1 MNIKNCLA
9 MSAIAAVLLSTV
21 STSHATVL
29 PFGPQNDVTL
39 TQVSDWG
46 FSTCSVVNASTSD
59 ESSRPVAMLSGC
71 TGDYLMM
78 AMRRVG
84 STTYDVLAAA
94 NYGDVLFESGT
105 GDVTHLAN
113 GSEWYF
119 NDNFSWGFAG
129 AGDVVQRDTADI
141 AGWDERDRLSW
152 HTHDNLSAGYRSGAN
167 VGVGSG
173 WEKVLLVA
181 DAVSAVPEPE
191 SAALVGLA
199 LAGLGL
205 TRRRIGRV

>member
-1 MNIKNCLA
+1 M
-9 MSAIAAVLLSTV
+9 
-21 STSHATVL
+21 
-29 PFGPQNDVTL
+29 
-39 TQVSDWG
+39 
-46 FSTCSVVNASTSD
+46 
-59 ESSRPVAMLSGC
+59 
-71 TGDYLMM
+71 
-78 AMRRVG
+78 
-84 STTYDVLAAA
+84 
-94 NYGDVLFESGT
+94 LFESGT

-167 VGVGSG
+167 LAVDSG

>member
-129 AGDVVQRDTADI
+129 AGDVVQRDTAI
-141 AGWDERDRLSW
+141 SSLVGMNNDRLSW
-152 HTHDNLSAGYRSGAN
+152 HTADNLSAGYRSGAN
-167 VGVGSG
+167 LAVDSG
-173 WEKVLLVA
+173 WEKCYWLP
-181 DAVSAVPEPE
+181 DAVIAVPGRI
-191 SAALVGLA
+191 SR
-199 LAGLGL
+199 LG
-205 TRRRIGRV
+205 RPWHWQA